1 MYLEVYPDII
11 FILNFFID
19 FILLFLL
26 KLVNKKSSSL
36 PKLLLAA
43 AIGGLFAAIN
53 GIFPWMNAVIRFL
66 LMYVVASVLM
76 IRISFGKLMAADLLK
91 QTIVLYLITYFVGG
105 MINSIYYYTGFR
117 MFVVHLGKG
126 MAFSNISWKF
136 IIIMFL
142 IVTPFMLMIL
152 WILRWYQRNTPETYD
167 VDLILFD
174 RCIHTKGFMDSGNCL
189 YDPIYKRPVM
199 VIQNSLLRDLLSPEF
214 CTDIEK
220 AKKYLGRNNY
230 DMEQWNIRKEHML
243 RLRFIPYQSIGKS
256 GVLTGINLDKVMI
269 HTGKE
274 TICNEKVTAA
284 ISDNLLSTNNKYQ
297 VILHK
302 GLV

>member
-1 MYLEVYPDII
+1 LYLEVYPDII

-36 PKLLLAA
+36 PKLLIAA
-43 AIGGLFAAIN
+43 AVGGIFAAIN
-53 GIFPWMNAVIRFL
+53 GILPWMNAVIRFL
-66 LMYVVASVLM
+66 LMYVVASILM
-76 IRISFGKLMAADLLK
+76 IRISFGKLQAADLLK

-117 MFVVHLGKG
+117 MFMVNLGKG

-136 IIIMFL
+136 VLLMFL
-142 IVTPFMLMIL
+142 IVMPIMLMIL
-152 WILRWYQRNTPETYD
+152 WILRWYQRNTLETYD
-167 VDLILFD
+167 VDLVLFD
-174 RCIHTKGFMDSGNCL
+174 RCIHTKGLMDSGNCL
-189 YDPIYKRPVM
+189 FDPIYKRPVM
-199 VIQNSLLRDLLSPEF
+199 VIQDSLLKDLLSSEF

-220 AKKYLGRNNY
+220 AKEYLEGNNY
-230 DMEQWNIRKEHML
+230 DTEQWNIRKEHML
-243 RLRFIPYQSIGKS
+243 RLRFIPYQSIGKA
-256 GVLTGINLDKVMI
+256 GVLMGINLDKVMI

-284 ISDNLLSTNNKYQ
+284 ISDNLLSLNNKYQ

-302 GLV
+302 GLL